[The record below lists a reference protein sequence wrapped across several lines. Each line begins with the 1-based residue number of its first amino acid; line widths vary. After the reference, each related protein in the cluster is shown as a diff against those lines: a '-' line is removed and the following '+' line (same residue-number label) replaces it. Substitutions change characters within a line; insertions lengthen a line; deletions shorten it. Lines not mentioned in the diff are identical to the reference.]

1 MTSKTRVQTKQD
13 EVQQIV
19 CKMALISLLRR
30 KKNCFS
36 LLLCSCKIPYWS
48 SVKVTQSGADQ
59 ILLSL
64 GILQARILEWVAM
77 PPGNLPNPGIEPRCD
92 DKGFFPSCSG
102 TSEGL
107 RNDSMFIRWIY
118 FICLMMTSHSE
129 YL

>member
-77 PPGNLPNPGIEPRCD
+77 PPGNLPNPGIEPRSPLLQKD
-92 DKGFFPSCSG
+92 SLPSEPPGKPKNTGVGSL
-102 TSEGL
+102 SL
-107 RNDSMFIRWIY
+107 LQWI
-118 FICLMMTSHSE
+118 FLTQE
-129 YL
+129 